1 MENVNMI
8 SRLVCLHFVVLVIF
22 DSALA
27 TTCTERLEV
36 LEDIVGGLIKGM
48 GTRRADINVN
58 FGNKEDTSINTL
70 LEKEIRDLKKKL
82 TSLEESLTHSNLRTK
97 ELVERVSDLESSQ
110 KSNRK
115 NKTVCCKCSKKNS
128 KMSSIADEVLKQVT
142 YNMNKENW
150 VSTFNVKSL
159 SHAPP
164 FRKSENLS
172 ETNTKPIRVPRGQES
187 LYRAQN
193 QTEGVN
199 ALSGNC

>member
-1 MENVNMI
+1 MENFNMI
-8 SRLVCLHFVVLVIF
+8 SRLVCLHFVVLVIL
-22 DSALA
+22 DIALA

-48 GTRRADINVN
+48 GTRRAEMNVN

-70 LEKEIRDLKKKL
+70 LVKEIRDLKKKL
-82 TSLEESLTHSNLRTK
+82 TSLEDSLTHSNLRTK
-97 ELVERVSDLESSQ
+97 ELIERVSDLESSL
-110 KSNRK
+110 KCDRK
-115 NKTVCCKCSKKNS
+115 NMTACCKCSEKNS
-128 KMSSIADEVLKQVT
+128 KMTSTANEVLKQTT
-142 YNMNKENW
+142 YNTNKTNW

-164 FRKSENLS
+164 LRKSENLS
-172 ETNTKPIRVPRGQES
+172 ETKTKPIRAARGQEF

-199 ALSGNC
+199 ALSGN